1 MIGIKAV
8 KLKDIKVSEAMKIFF
23 QFMRQQIREEALME
37 RKNYLWKKFS
47 KNASFNALFL
57 SPMERRKY
65 I

>member
-37 RKNYLWKKFS
+37 RKNYL
-47 KNASFNALFL
+47 
-57 SPMERRKY
+57 
-65 I
+65 